1 MQRPW
6 KVRNSSSNERAFIGL
21 KLKRSPSLSSLN
33 VYAHEDGDQT
43 KPICT
48 RLPDYNVDSVHLS
61 CESDIFRGNSL
72 RYGGIIIY
80 SRNGESEWRTAN
92 GKHCKSGYIVIQD
105 SASERVKKWSGE
117 PGAVHGAVY
126 RSAFGESVKDHEI
139 IGEGFSIQNGELITT
154 SGVFNAPPKSPYHD
168 GKREKM
174 SDLTERCVSEV
185 VKDWKAAGRKY
196 PPTLG
201 TRNFVVRK
209 IIFYCRRNYNVF
221 CENFIDLTVKKE

>member
-6 KVRNSSSNERAFIGL
+6 KVQNSSSNERAFSAL
-21 KLKRSPSLSSLN
+21 STYPSQLSLN
-33 VYAHEDGDQT
+33 VYAHENGNQT

-48 RLPDYNVDSVHLS
+48 RLPDYTVDSVHLS
-61 CESDIFRGNSL
+61 RQSDIFGGNNSK
-72 RYGGIIIY
+72 YGGIIIY
-80 SRNGESEWRTAN
+80 SRDGESEWQTTN

-126 RSAFGESVKDHEI
+126 GSAFGESVKDHEI
-139 IGEGFSIQNGELITT
+139 IGEGFSIQNGQLITT
-154 SGVFNAPPKSPYHD
+154 SGVFNAPPKSLYHD
-168 GKREKM
+168 GKRESM
-174 SDLTERCVSEV
+174 SELTKRCVSEV
-185 VKDWKAAGRKY
+185 VKNWKAAGKKY

-209 IIFYCRRNYNVF
+209 IIF
-221 CENFIDLTVKKE
+221 IQL